1 MDFICGKCN
10 KPLKKTPQLLIHGC
24 SHCGSKV
31 FKTVPSKGQKNKG
44 DDKHP
49 PPTREER
56 SQSKQ
61 YKIIPKMWEEKTGSD
76 GLATIN
82 LRKRGVY
89 EVNLE
94 SLFRSKESD
103 PIILSGKE
111 GFYRIEILPSSKK
124 K

>member
-1 MDFICGKCN
+1 MDFICGRCN
-10 KPLKKTPQLLIHGC
+10 KPLKKTPELLIHGC

-31 FKTVPSKGQKNKG
+31 FKTISSKDQQNMEGGNS
-44 DDKHP
+44 
-49 PPTREER
+49 
-56 SQSKQ
+56 SQQIKEKRRVTKQ
-61 YKIIPKMWEEKTGSD
+61 YKIIPKMWEEETSSD
-76 GLATIN
+76 ELAAIN

-94 SLFRSKESD
+94 SLFRSKEFD

-111 GFYRIEILPSSKK
+111 GFYRIEMLPTNKK